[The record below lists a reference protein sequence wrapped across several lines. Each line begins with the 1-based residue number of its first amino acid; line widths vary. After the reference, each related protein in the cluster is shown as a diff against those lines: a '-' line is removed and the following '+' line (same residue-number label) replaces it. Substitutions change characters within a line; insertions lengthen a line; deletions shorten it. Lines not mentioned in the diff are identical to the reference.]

1 MKFKRDTGEVS
12 AENTLSRYTV
22 PFSLRSLHISF
33 DLNIDLVKYYTQS
46 KSERSTAQCKVDVS
60 FVAKCL
66 PQT

>member
-33 DLNIDLVKYYTQS
+33 DLNIDLVKY
-46 KSERSTAQCKVDVS
+46 
-60 FVAKCL
+60 
-66 PQT
+66 